1 MPRYIGYNFTG
12 TANSTVVTSALNGGV
27 TDRKYNSGVWA
38 INGTDESSVY
48 GKRRSGNWLTT
59 IRWDGYTV
67 LACNLTASAE
77 DLSGYTPAHTVTVSG
92 DTTFGASGA
101 DFDGTGDKIRYVGNG
116 GDPFSIAANQ
126 DFVIQFEMAVDD
138 AGGEGPF
145 DTGINTAGIGAF
157 TNGPGTAAKYF
168 YGVTPDTGGAGA
180 FYITVTGET
189 WNGTWQIVRSGSTVT
204 VYKDGISKGTASSA
218 NGAIPSNASG
228 SAITLGSHD
237 LSATYPTNYEM
248 DGRIK
253 HFQFRKGIT
262 TPLPTP
268 FG

>member
-101 DFDGTGDKIRYVGNG
+101 DFDGTGDPLCRQWGRSFQHRCQSGFRDPIRNG
-116 GDPFSIAANQ
+116 SGRRRRR
-126 DFVIQFEMAVDD
+126 
-138 AGGEGPF
+138 
-145 DTGINTAGIGAF
+145 GAF
-157 TNGPGTAAKYF
+157 RYRN
-168 YGVTPDTGGAGA
+168 
-180 FYITVTGET
+180 
-189 WNGTWQIVRSGSTVT
+189 
-204 VYKDGISKGTASSA
+204 
-218 NGAIPSNASG
+218 
-228 SAITLGSHD
+228 
-237 LSATYPTNYEM
+237 
-248 DGRIK
+248 
-253 HFQFRKGIT
+253 
-262 TPLPTP
+262 
-268 FG
+268 